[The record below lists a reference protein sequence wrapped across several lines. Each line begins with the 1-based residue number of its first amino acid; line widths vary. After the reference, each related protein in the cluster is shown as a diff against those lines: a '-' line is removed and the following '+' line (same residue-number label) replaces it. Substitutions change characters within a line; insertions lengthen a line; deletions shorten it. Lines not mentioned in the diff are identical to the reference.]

1 VYLYPL
7 HVDTQESDQTY
18 VLLQYLIQVLMFVGL
33 RMLDN
38 NQVEPVSIVV
48 PSTCIFSCGDAIL
61 YTYQLNTI
69 ALSSTAF
76 VYVTFHYF
84 DASN

>member
-1 VYLYPL
+1 MYLYPL

-18 VLLQYLIQVLMFVGL
+18 GLLQYLIQVLMLVGL

-38 NQVEPVSIVV
+38 NQVEPVFIVV
-48 PSTCIFSCGDAIL
+48 PSTCIFSYWDAIL
-61 YTYQLNTI
+61 YMYQLNTI
-69 ALSSTAF
+69 ALSSTEF

>member
-1 VYLYPL
+1 MYLYPL
-7 HVDTQESDQTY
+7 HVDTQESDETY
-18 VLLQYLIQVLMFVGL
+18 GLLQYLIQVLMLVGL

-38 NQVEPVSIVV
+38 NQVEPVFIVV
-48 PSTCIFSCGDAIL
+48 PSKCICSYGDAIL
-61 YTYQLNTI
+61 YMYQLNTI
-69 ALSSTAF
+69 ALSSTKF